1 MEQHPIPQQITS
13 YEFKLVGDMTLKQFA
28 KAAGGIIVALI
39 LNSTQ
44 LVFFIKWPLMLTFA
58 SGGLAMAFLP
68 FQDRP
73 LETWMFSF
81 IKSIYSP
88 TIYIWKK
95 RAEKNWLEIDRS
107 KRLSENEEEDE
118 DLPKKD
124 KSRVEEFIASLP
136 SVKRVDDTSEEED
149 LAPVKPKTE
158 KPEIVT
164 RLEENVEKKING
176 AKQKENNEN
185 DWRNNK
191 ANLDLKSE
199 KDLAT
204 GKAVFGEIP
213 MPDTPEVP
221 NLLVG
226 MVTDAEGKIVEGA
239 LVEMQDTFGNSARVL
254 KTNPLG
260 QFKTATQLA
269 NGTYLIIPEKQGLK
283 FDKVDV
289 VLDGKIMQPIK
300 IQALA

>member
-1 MEQHPIPQQITS
+1 
-13 YEFKLVGDMTLKQFA
+13 
-28 KAAGGIIVALI
+28 
-39 LNSTQ
+39 
-44 LVFFIKWPLMLTFA
+44 
-58 SGGLAMAFLP
+58 MAFLP